1 MSVACRVSHVTSFIC
16 AGWVL
21 WSVGVAGAAP
31 VEWPTSAGGNGH
43 FYEVV
48 VNPDLGWDA
57 AQALA
62 VASGG
67 YLATITS
74 EEEQQFIEDLLLDA
88 LTLTGGIWIGL
99 WEPSEGDWQW
109 ITGEPL
115 SFDNWAPDQPDNA
128 LGVENR
134 GQLLWTLGGE
144 EPTAYRRG
152 WWNDA
157 PESGWASNPF
167 DPALLDL
174 NRRGWVVEYVPEPA
188 VGAIA
193 LAIGAALVGRRRV

>member
-99 WEPSEGDWQW
+99 WEPSEGDWQ
-109 ITGEPL
+109 
-115 SFDNWAPDQPDNA
+115 
-128 LGVENR
+128 
-134 GQLLWTLGGE
+134 
-144 EPTAYRRG
+144 
-152 WWNDA
+152 
-157 PESGWASNPF
+157 
-167 DPALLDL
+167 
-174 NRRGWVVEYVPEPA
+174 
-188 VGAIA
+188 
-193 LAIGAALVGRRRV
+193 